1 MVIHLLIRNMVGM
14 IETAKMRRIGKV
26 RERRHRTV
34 IVKGIDNKA
43 LHRMGRD
50 CQMGISFP
58 KIF

>member
-1 MVIHLLIRNMVGM
+1 M